1 MTKIEAV
8 VGPGRLDDVQR
19 LFSHDWV
26 GGLTVTE
33 VKGLAG
39 GPPARYRGALVAPG
53 LVPLLR
59 IELVVPTPMVPR
71 LLHDLAHWLRTGRG
85 DDGFLQA
92 GPVEGVVRIRTGE
105 RGEGAL

>member
-8 VGPGRLDDVQR
+8 VSPGRLEDVQR
-19 LFSHDWV
+19 LFAHEWV

-39 GPPARYRGALVAPG
+39 GPPTRYRGALVPPG

-71 LLHDLAHWLRTGRG
+71 LLHDLAHWLQAGRS
-85 DDGFLQA
+85 DDGYLHA

-105 RGEGAL
+105 QGEGAL